1 METTKDKFFAQYW
14 GQKVALYYENTFN
27 YDFEFP
33 KHWFNDTKLKLKSL
47 NELSREDAIFLY
59 CSKNGILRT
68 EKVSLIEYSFSNN
81 ILGIEIYTPEYS
93 SQLIPKDYFSI
104 DGLSVKLTDY
114 IKSKGYAV
122 PFMGLSVEKL
132 IENGWVVLE

>member
-1 METTKDKFFAQYW
+1 
-14 GQKVALYYENTFN
+14 
-27 YDFEFP
+27 
-33 KHWFNDTKLKLKSL
+33 LKLKSL
-47 NELSREDAIFLY
+47 NKLSREDAIFLY

-68 EKVSLIEYSFSNN
+68 EKVSLVEYSFNNN

-114 IKSKGYAV
+114 LKSKGYAV

-132 IENGWVVLE
+132 IENGWLVLE

>member
-33 KHWFNDTKLKLKSL
+33 KHWVDDVKFKLKSL

-68 EKVSLIEYSFSNN
+68 EKVSLVEYSFSNN

-114 IKSKGYAV
+114 LKSKGYAV
-122 PFMGLSVEKL
+122 PFMGFSVEKL
-132 IENGWVVLE
+132 IENGWLVLE